1 MDKDGQCRPK
11 DDFFAIRCSPDG
23 IEVSI
28 DRYLVPN
35 AVSYTFGTCP
45 QELKYDNA
53 GRMIFKTPLDG
64 CSTSI
69 EMKNDKLIF
78 SNTIR
83 ENFKVLVDTR
93 YQHAGSSIRS
103 IS

>member
-45 QELKYDNA
+45 QEIKYDNE

-69 EMKNDKLIF
+69 EMNNDKLIF

-83 ENFKVLVDTR
+83 ENFKVLVTR

-103 IS
+103 IL